1 MLELKQIK
9 KSEEKMLKLSNF
21 NLSIKNKKL
30 LTDVNVEFSDGKIN
44 HILGKNGVGKSIFA
58 KSLMLDNENI
68 TVIGSYSNV
77 PEDITFNELRKVL
90 IKKFGRDRVERLC
103 SILNISNIDEKTIL
117 KKLSDGQ
124 RQKIKIIVFL
134 LFDKDIIIL
143 DEVTNALDK
152 TTSNEI
158 YDLFNAYIKKNP
170 KKVILNIT
178 HNLSDLNNMDGEYY
192 LFEDYEIKKYSNS
205 KELIDLY
212 INGGN

>member
-1 MLELKQIK
+1 M
-9 KSEEKMLKLSNF
+9 KLSNF
-21 NLSIKNKKL
+21 NLSIGNKKI
-30 LTDVNVEFSDGKIN
+30 LTDVNVEFSEGKIN

-77 PEDITFNELRKVL
+77 PEDITLSELKKVL
-90 IKKFGRDRVERLC
+90 IKKFDMDKVDHLS
-103 SILNISNIDEKTIL
+103 SILNISNIDEKIIL

-124 RQKIKIIVFL
+124 RQKIKILVFL

-158 YDLFNAYIKKNP
+158 YGLFNDYIKKNP

-192 LFEDYEIKKYSNS
+192 LFEDYDIKKYSNR
-205 KELIDLY
+205 KEIIDLL
-212 INGGN
+212 